1 MSKKSEKRANVASAW
16 RPDQPYNALP
26 LLPPTAVLE
35 THTILKQCIL
45 ARAALAELKQAAELI
60 PNPAMLINTLPLLEA
75 QASSAIENIVT
86 TKDRLFQFR
95 DFGER
100 ADQNTKEAL
109 RHSQALLLGYHAITE
124 RPLNTATAEMICT
137 HLKGVQMQVRR
148 VPGTTLANDRTGEV
162 IYTPPAGE
170 SLLRDLLGNW
180 ERFLHNEVEID
191 PLIRMAAAHYQFEAI
206 HPFTDGNGRTGRVIN
221 SLFLIQENLLTLPI
235 LYLSRY
241 IIAHKADY
249 YSLLLNVTR
258 EQAWEP
264 WILYVLRGVEETAQW
279 TTAKIAAIRALL
291 AHTVEHV
298 KQNAE
303 KIYQRELVEL
313 IFEQPY
319 CRIANITE
327 ANLGGRHA
335 ASRYLKRL
343 VELGVLKETTMGK
356 DKLFIHPKLMRLLT
370 QDSNEFTRYPT
381 TK

>member
-1 MSKKSEKRANVASAW
+1 MSKKSEKRANTISAW
-16 RPDQPYNALP
+16 QPDRPYNALP
-26 LLPPTAVLE
+26 LLPPTAALE

-100 ADQNTKEAL
+100 ADLNTKEAL
-109 RHSQALLLGYHAITE
+109 RHSQALLLGYQAITE

-170 SLLRDLLGNW
+170 SQLRDLLGNW

-249 YSLLLNVTR
+249 YGLLLNVTR

-298 KQNAE
+298 KHNAE

-370 QDSNEFTRYPT
+370 QDSNEFTRYSA